1 MRISAKGRYSLAA
14 MTYLALRY
22 QAEKP
27 IPLIAISES
36 LGISKI
42 YLEQVFTI
50 LKRTNLVISI
60 KGPQGGYLLTK
71 NPNEINI
78 FEILHPIE
86 DNLFEETPQN
96 TAPNSPQLNTAL
108 QQIVFTP
115 LASSIN
121 ETLEKITLSQLAIS
135 TKEQLQ
141 QSNFMYYI

>member
-22 QAEKP
+22 EAEKP

-50 LKRTNLVISI
+50 LKRTNLVLSI

-71 NPNEINI
+71 DPQEINI
-78 FEILHPIE
+78 LEILHPIE

-108 QQIVFTP
+108 QNVVFTP
-115 LASSIN
+115 LANSIN
-121 ETLEKITLSQLAIS
+121 SSLEKISLAELALSM
-135 TKEQLQ
+135 KEQLQ
-141 QSNFMYYI
+141 KSNFMYYI

>member
-22 QAEKP
+22 EAEKP

-50 LKRTNLVISI
+50 LKRTNLVLSI

-71 NPNEINI
+71 DPQKINI
-78 FEILHPIE
+78 LEILHPIE

-108 QQIVFTP
+108 QNVVFTP
-115 LASSIN
+115 LANSIN
-121 ETLEKITLSQLAIS
+121 SSLEKISLAELALSM
-135 TKEQLQ
+135 KEQLQ
-141 QSNFMYYI
+141 KSNFMYYI

>member
-22 QAEKP
+22 EAEKP

-50 LKRTNLVISI
+50 LKRTNLVLSI

-71 NPNEINI
+71 DPKEINI
-78 FEILHPIE
+78 LEILHPIE

-108 QQIVFTP
+108 QNVVFTP
-115 LASSIN
+115 LANSIN
-121 ETLEKITLSQLAIS
+121 SSLEKISLAELALSM
-135 TKEQLQ
+135 KEQLQ
-141 QSNFMYYI
+141 KSNFMYYI

>member
-78 FEILHPIE
+78 FEIFDCIE
-86 DNLFEETPQN
+86 EKDRFIKGMLSRKKQIIPK
-96 TAPNSPQLNTAL
+96 LNN
-108 QQIVFTP
+108 FY
-115 LASSIN
+115 N
-121 ETLEKITLSQLAIS
+121 E
-135 TKEQLQ
+135 
-141 QSNFMYYI
+141 